1 MRAFEGGDFGVQ
13 SSNCGVQSW
22 NGQTHK
28 VSAAQHFVRDSSW
41 FFSQTPKTNPD
52 PWKFLKYTNACCS
65 PLFDW
70 AYMPEL
76 QKKYRR
82 NSMRNSTDHGRWV
95 TECGWRWQVVSCA
108 ESLRPGRIFS
118 SSRRTKHEF
127 AKKNTGVSRTSC
139 QGQFVWPAKDLWF
152 EYFPRGYKFLEGLIS
167 RHGWNIHHFEGMYQQ
182 NRRLSSCHEHP
193 KKDIQ
198 CHPEWKRFIL
208 PRLFRDV
215 CA

>member
-28 VSAAQHFVRDSSW
+28 VSAAQPFVRDSSW

-95 TECGWRWQVVSCA
+95 TECGWISPHGRWQVVSCA

-118 SSRRTKHEF
+118 SSRRIPQELPDLLMFECVPKSLKICWNGVPYDSPSFSRGNLIVYLGGNEAMHKHPW
-127 AKKNTGVSRTSC
+127 TIVG
-139 QGQFVWPAKDLWF
+139 G
-152 EYFPRGYKFLEGLIS
+152 
-167 RHGWNIHHFEGMYQQ
+167 
-182 NRRLSSCHEHP
+182 
-193 KKDIQ
+193 
-198 CHPEWKRFIL
+198 
-208 PRLFRDV
+208 
-215 CA
+215 